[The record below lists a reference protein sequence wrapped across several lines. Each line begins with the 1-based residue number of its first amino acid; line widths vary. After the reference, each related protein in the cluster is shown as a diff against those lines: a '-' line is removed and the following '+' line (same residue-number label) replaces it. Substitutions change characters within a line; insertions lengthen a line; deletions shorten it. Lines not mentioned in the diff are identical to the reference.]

1 MKDMSNSS
9 PPSLWAW
16 VPVGLLSAMFLGL
29 GTLTYIAVSDPHFAL
44 EPDYYDKAVHW
55 DRAQALARESA
66 STGLKVTVDR
76 LIRSS
81 DGSVALRLRLV
92 DRDARP
98 VVGASVAVEAFPN
111 AFANRVERL
120 ALSEVAPGV
129 YVGRLP
135 RAVLGV
141 WELRLTAT
149 SGTLRFRQVVRQDVT
164 KGDAA

>member
-1 MKDMSNSS
+1 MKYIHNSS
-9 PPSLWAW
+9 GPSRWAW

-29 GTLTYIAVSDPHFAL
+29 GTLTYIAVNDPHFAL

-66 STGLKVTVDR
+66 STGLKVTVDPLLR
-76 LIRSS
+76 AS
-81 DGSVALRLRLV
+81 DGSVALRLSLV
-92 DRDARP
+92 DREARP

-111 AFANRVERL
+111 AFASHVERP

-129 YVGRLP
+129 YAGRIP

-149 SGTLRFRQVVRQDVT
+149 SGALRFQQVMRQDIT

>member
-1 MKDMSNSS
+1 MKNIANSSNS
-9 PPSLWAW
+9 SLWAW
-16 VPVGLLSAMFLGL
+16 VPVGLLGAMFLGL

-66 STGLKVTVDR
+66 ATGLKVMVDP
-76 LIRSS
+76 LVRSS
-81 DGSVALRLRLV
+81 DGSVALRLSLS

-98 VVGASVAVEAFPN
+98 VVGANVAVEAFPN
-111 AFANRVERL
+111 AFASHVERP

-149 SGTLRFRQVVRQDVT
+149 SGALRFRQVLRQDVT